1 MASSEQNV
9 NARSLAGAVA
19 NTAPICPPPPP
30 PPTVRGSQFSDTMQG
45 ECRHPPHGLR
55 TRSLSAYRTCTSVVL
70 SPIHTPPGLARFPP
84 WLCFDSASYRETCNK
99 PHFKL
104 SWVTAIK
111 GILATGLRQVG
122 EERCICVGK
131 RSKESEVRAC
141 ALTCV
146 YKRCI

>member
-9 NARSLAGAVA
+9 NASSLAGAVG
-19 NTAPICPPPPP
+19 NTAPICPPP

-55 TRSLSAYRTCTSVVL
+55 TRSLCAYRTCTSAAVL
-70 SPIHTPPGLARFPP
+70 SRIHTPPGLACFSL
-84 WLCFDSASYRETCNK
+84 WLCFDCASYRETCYK

-104 SWVTAIK
+104 SWITAIK
-111 GILATGLRQVG
+111 GTLATGLRQVG
-122 EERCICVGK
+122 AERCICVGK

-141 ALTCV
+141 TLRCV
-146 YKRCI
+146 CNRCI